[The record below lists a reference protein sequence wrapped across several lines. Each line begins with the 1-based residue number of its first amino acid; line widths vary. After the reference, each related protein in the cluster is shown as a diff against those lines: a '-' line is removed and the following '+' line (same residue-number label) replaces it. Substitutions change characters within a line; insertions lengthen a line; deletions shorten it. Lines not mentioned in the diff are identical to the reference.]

1 MVTQKT
7 RTSII
12 DALLALAAEAS
23 WETISLADLAARAGV
38 SLAQLRSAYDG
49 RLAVIADFARRTDQ
63 AVLAGIDADM
73 AGEPAR
79 ERLFDVLFARLEA
92 LAPNRQAVRNLGE
105 AARRDPLLAL
115 ELNRIVTTS
124 MGWML
129 TGAGISATGPGGLVR
144 AQGLALVWARV
155 LRTWLDDDDPGLART
170 MAALDRRLRQGEG
183 IVLGLERLAGLMPG
197 PFGRRRRH
205 RREDD
210 EQAASKP
217 KRSNG
222 ASPRQPGVFGRGE

>member
-7 RTSII
+7 RNAII
-12 DALLALAAEAS
+12 DALVALAGERRWDA
-23 WETISLADLAARAGV
+23 ISLEDLAARAGV

-49 RLAVIADFARRTDQ
+49 RMAVVADFTRRTDQ

-92 LAPNRQAVRNLGE
+92 LAPNRQAIRNLGE
-105 AARRDPLLAL
+105 AARRDPLLGL

-144 AQGLALVWARV
+144 AQGLGLVWARV
-155 LRTWLDDDDPGLART
+155 LRTWLDDDDRGLART
-170 MAALDRRLRQGEG
+170 MAELDRRLRQSER
-183 IVLGLERLAGLMPG
+183 IILGLERLARLMPG
-197 PFGRRRRH
+197 PFGRRRRS
-205 RREDD
+205 REDED
-210 EQAASKP
+210 KAAPKA

-222 ASPRQPGVFGRGE
+222 ASLRQSGVFGRGE

>member
-7 RTSII
+7 RNAII
-12 DALLALAAEAS
+12 DALLALAAEAD
-23 WETISLADLAARAGV
+23 WESISLEDLAARAGV
-38 SLAQLRSAYDG
+38 SLAQLRNAYDG
-49 RLAVIADFARRTDQ
+49 RLAVIADFASRTDQ

-92 LAPNRQAVRNLGE
+92 LASCREAVGNLGK

-170 MAALDRRLRQGEG
+170 MAELDRRLREGER
-183 IVLGLERLAGLMPG
+183 IILGLERLARLMPG
-197 PFGRRRRH
+197 PFGRRRRD
-205 RREDD
+205 RRDEDK
-210 EQAASKP
+210 ATPKP

-222 ASPRQPGVFGRGE
+222 AGPRQPGVFGRGE